1 MEDFENNYELC
12 KKWTNMC
19 NLKLMHLVNNSNSFL
34 DLLESNNL
42 KITNKINNQKIKK
55 II

>member
-12 KKWTNMC
+12 RKWTNMC
-19 NLKLMHLVNNSNSFL
+19 NLKLMYLINNNNSFL

-42 KITNKINNQKIKK
+42 KLTNKTSNIKIKK